1 MGKIVEKGLFK
12 MSKTIKEQC
21 KQYQLRHAAGKYY
34 LLDMEQPGMPYKRP
48 MELNEIGA
56 EIWQMMAEGCGVEQV
71 VAQLAKEYDA
81 EEVYIREDVLQFQK
95 SLLAYGVE
103 IGE

>member
-1 MGKIVEKGLFK
+1 MP
-12 MSKTIKEQC
+12 KTIK
-21 KQYQLRHAAGKYY
+21 KQRERYQLRHAAGQYF
-34 LLDMEQPGMPYKRP
+34 LLDMEQSGMPYKRP

-56 EIWQMMAEGCGVEQV
+56 EIWQMMNGYTTEQV
-71 VAQLAKEYDA
+71 VERLAMEYDA
-81 EEVYIREDVLQFQK
+81 DEADIRQDVLVFKK